1 MSSTSSDEE
10 SPAVVKPTKAALRG
24 DIDGL
29 GKFLFQMHS
38 VHYVPILFA
47 KEEVTL
53 QFYEHVVS
61 SHNFFCAKPK

>member
-1 MSSTSSDEE
+1 MTSTSDEE
-10 SPAVVKPTKAALRG
+10 SAAVIKPTKSAVRG

-29 GKFLFQMHS
+29 GKFLFQMQS